1 MRLYVKAI
9 APLTFILSPASGGER
24 EGEGDFALTSFPKFS
39 ITLYIF

>member
-24 EGEGDFALTSFPKFS
+24 EGEGDFALTSSPKFS
-39 ITLYIF
+39 INLYIF